1 MKKLL
6 DEYQAR
12 VIDDSGIVRS
22 RVPSPLLQRMGA
34 RPGDLVAFRPRG
46 STATMR
52 VTRAKVKG
60 KAKRKKR

>member
-1 MKKLL
+1 MKKLV

-34 RPGDLVAFRPRG
+34 RPGDHVAFRPHG

-52 VTRAKVKG
+52 ITRTKG
-60 KAKRKKR
+60 KIKAKRKKR